1 MDIDISIEQDRVRIA
16 IMGPIDTAGGSELST
31 KFSELAKDASLRH
44 AEFDLSE
51 VPSITSAGIGKL
63 LAFYKHFDQAGGGM
77 RIASLSPQLAK
88 QFKEIHL
95 DQIIP
100 IEVK

>member
-1 MDIDISIEQDRVRIA
+1 MDLDISIEQDKVRVTILGA
-16 IMGPIDTAGGSELST
+16 IDTAGGSELSA
-31 KFSELAKDASLRH
+31 KFAELARDPSLKH

-63 LAFYKHFDQAGGGM
+63 LAFFKHFDQGGGGM
-77 RIASLSPQLAK
+77 RIVALSPQLER

-100 IEVK
+100 MS

>member
-1 MDIDISIEQDRVRIA
+1 MDLDITIEQDKVRIA
-16 IMGPIDTAGGSELST
+16 ILGAIDTAGGSELST
-31 KFSELAKDASLRH
+31 KFAELARDQNLRY

-63 LAFYKHFDQAGGGM
+63 LAFFKHFDQAGGGM
-77 RIASLSPQLAK
+77 KIVALSPQLSK

-100 IEVK
+100 MSA

>member
-1 MDIDISIEQDRVRIA
+1 MDLDIAIEQDKLRVTIL
-16 IMGPIDTAGGSELST
+16 GPIDTAGGSELSV
-31 KFSELAKDASLRH
+31 KFAELAKDPSLRH
-44 AEFDLSE
+44 AEFDLSD

-77 RIASLSPQLAK
+77 RIIALSPQLAK

-100 IEVK
+100 IGK

>member
-1 MDIDISIEQDRVRIA
+1 MDLDIIIEQDKVRIT
-16 IMGPIDTAGGSELST
+16 IMGPIDTTGGAELST
-31 KFSELAKDASLRH
+31 KFAELAKDPNLRH
-44 AEFDLSE
+44 AEFDLGE

-77 RIASLSPQLAK
+77 KITELSPQLTK

-100 IEVK
+100 IGK

>member
-1 MDIDISIEQDRVRIA
+1 MDLDIFIEKDLVKVTITGA
-16 IMGPIDTAGGSELST
+16 IDTAGGSELST
-31 KFSELAKDASLRH
+31 KFAELAKDGTLRS

-77 RIASLSPQLAK
+77 KIVGLSPQLAK

-100 IEVK
+100 IAV

>member
-1 MDIDISIEQDRVRIA
+1 MDLDIDIDKDRLRISIL
-16 IMGPIDTAGGSELST
+16 GPIDSAGGSELST
-31 KFSELAKDASLRH
+31 KFAELAKDPSLHH

-77 RIASLSPQLAK
+77 RIIALSPQLAK

-100 IEVK
+100 IGG

>member
-1 MDIDISIEQDRVRIA
+1 MDIDIDIDQDRVRIA

-31 KFSELAKDASLRH
+31 KFAELSKDPSLRR
-44 AEFDLSE
+44 AEFDLSD

-63 LAFYKHFDQAGGGM
+63 LAFYKHFDQAGGSL
-77 RIASLSPQLAK
+77 RIVGLSPQLAK

-100 IEVK
+100 IDG

>member
-1 MDIDISIEQDRVRIA
+1 MDLDIDIEQDRLRVTIL
-16 IMGPIDTAGGSELST
+16 GPIDTAGGSELSA
-31 KFSELAKDASLRH
+31 KFAELAKDPALRH

-77 RIASLSPQLAK
+77 KITALSPQLAK

-100 IEVK
+100 IGS

>member
-1 MDIDISIEQDRVRIA
+1 MDLDIDIEQDRARIT
-16 IMGPIDTAGGSELST
+16 IMGPIDSAGGTELSA
-31 KFSELAKDASLRH
+31 KFAELARDPAIRH
-44 AEFDLSE
+44 ADFDLAE

-77 RIASLSPQLAK
+77 RIVAVSPQLGK

-100 IEVK
+100 IGG

>member
-1 MDIDISIEQDRVRIA
+1 MDLDISIEQDKVRVA
-16 IMGPIDTAGGSELST
+16 ILGAIDTMGGSELST
-31 KFSELAKDASLRH
+31 KFAELARDPSLRH

-63 LAFYKHFDQAGGGM
+63 LAFFKHFDQAGGGM
-77 RIASLSPQLAK
+77 RIVALSPQLAK

-100 IEVK
+100 MA

>member
-1 MDIDISIEQDRVRIA
+1 MDLDIDIKQDRVHIT
-16 IMGPIDTAGGSELST
+16 IMGPIDSAGGAELST
-31 KFSELAKDASLRH
+31 KFAELAKDPSLRH

-77 RIASLSPQLAK
+77 RITELSPQLTK

-95 DQIIP
+95 DKIIP
-100 IEVK
+100 IGI

>member
-1 MDIDISIEQDRVRIA
+1 MDIDINIEQDRVRVT
-16 IMGPIDTAGGSELST
+16 IMGPIDTAGGSELSA
-31 KFSELAKDASLRH
+31 KFSELAKDPGLRH
-44 AEFDLSE
+44 ADFDLAE

-77 RIASLSPQLAK
+77 RITEVSPQLAK

-100 IEVK
+100 IGA

>member
-1 MDIDISIEQDRVRIA
+1 MDLDIA
-16 IMGPIDTAGGSELST
+16 IDQDKLHVTILGPIDTAGGSELSA
-31 KFSELAKDASLRH
+31 KFAELAKDPSLRH
-44 AEFDLSE
+44 AEFDLSD

-77 RIASLSPQLAK
+77 RIVALSPQLAK

-100 IEVK
+100 IGK

>member
-1 MDIDISIEQDRVRIA
+1 MDIDISIEQDRVRITIIGA
-16 IMGPIDTAGGSELST
+16 IDTTGGSELSA
-31 KFSELAKDASLRH
+31 KFAELAKDSALRN
-44 AEFDLSE
+44 AEFDLSA

-77 RIASLSPQLAK
+77 KITALSPQLAK
-88 QFKEIHL
+88 QFREIHL

-100 IEVK
+100 VSG

>member
-1 MDIDISIEQDRVRIA
+1 MDLDIDIEQDRIRIT
-16 IMGPIDTAGGSELST
+16 ILGPIDTAGGSELSS
-31 KFSELAKDASLRH
+31 KFAEFAKDPSLRH

-77 RIASLSPQLAK
+77 KITALSPQLAR

-100 IEVK
+100 IGG

>member
-1 MDIDISIEQDRVRIA
+1 MDLDIDIKQDRVRIT
-16 IMGPIDTAGGSELST
+16 IMGPIDGAGGAELSA
-31 KFSELAKDASLRH
+31 KFAELAKDPSIRH
-44 AEFDLSE
+44 AEFDLSD

-77 RIASLSPQLAK
+77 RIAELSPQLTK

-95 DQIIP
+95 DKIIP
-100 IEVK
+100 IGT

>member
-1 MDIDISIEQDRVRIA
+1 MDLEIDIEQDRVKIT
-16 IMGPIDTAGGSELST
+16 IMGPIDTAGGAELST
-31 KFSELAKDASLRH
+31 KFAELAKDPTLRH

-77 RIASLSPQLAK
+77 RIASLSPQLVK

-100 IEVK
+100 IGG

>member
-1 MDIDISIEQDRVRIA
+1 MDLDINIEQDRVRVT
-16 IMGPIDTAGGSELST
+16 IMGPIDTAGGSELSI
-31 KFSELAKDASLRH
+31 KFAELAKDPTLRH
-44 AEFDLSE
+44 AEFDLAD

-77 RIASLSPQLAK
+77 RITALSPQLEK

-100 IEVK
+100 IGG

>member
-1 MDIDISIEQDRVRIA
+1 MDLDISIEQSKVRITILGA
-16 IMGPIDTAGGSELST
+16 VDTAGGSELST
-31 KFSELAKDASLRH
+31 KFAELARDPSLMH

-63 LAFYKHFDQAGGGM
+63 LAFFKHFDQAGGGM
-77 RIASLSPQLAK
+77 RIVGLSPQLEK

-100 IEVK
+100 MA

>member
-1 MDIDISIEQDRVRIA
+1 MDLDIDIEQDRLRIT
-16 IMGPIDTAGGSELST
+16 ILGPIDTSGGSELSA
-31 KFSELAKDASLRH
+31 KFAELAKDPGLRH
-44 AEFDLSE
+44 AEFDLAE

-77 RIASLSPQLAK
+77 KITALSPQLAK

-100 IEVK
+100 VEK

>member
-1 MDIDISIEQDRVRIA
+1 MDLDINIQQDRVLIT
-16 IMGPIDTAGGSELST
+16 IMGPIDSAGGAELST
-31 KFSELAKDASLRH
+31 KFAELAKDPSLRH

-77 RIASLSPQLAK
+77 RITELSPQLTK

-95 DQIIP
+95 DKIIP
-100 IEVK
+100 IGI

>member
-1 MDIDISIEQDRVRIA
+1 MDLDIDIEKDRLRVTIL
-16 IMGPIDTAGGSELST
+16 GPIDTAGGSELSV
-31 KFSELAKDASLRH
+31 KFAELAKDPTLRH
-44 AEFDLSE
+44 AEFDLAD

-77 RIASLSPQLAK
+77 RITALSPQLTK

-100 IEVK
+100 IGS

>member
-1 MDIDISIEQDRVRIA
+1 MDLDITIEQDRVRIS
-16 IMGPIDTAGGSELST
+16 IMGPVDTAGGSELST
-31 KFSELAKDASLRH
+31 KFAELAKDPNLRH
-44 AEFDLSE
+44 AEFDLAD

-77 RIASLSPQLAK
+77 KIVAVSPQLAK

-100 IEVK
+100 IET

>member
-1 MDIDISIEQDRVRIA
+1 MDLDIDIDKDRLRISIL
-16 IMGPIDTAGGSELST
+16 GPIDTTGGSELST
-31 KFSELAKDASLRH
+31 KFAELAKDPVLRH

-77 RIASLSPQLAK
+77 RIVAISPQLAK

-100 IEVK
+100 IG

>member
-1 MDIDISIEQDRVRIA
+1 MDLDIDIDQERIRVT
-16 IMGPIDTAGGSELST
+16 IMGPIDTAGGSELSS
-31 KFSELAKDASLRH
+31 KFAELAKDPNLRH

-77 RIASLSPQLAK
+77 RITAISPQLSK

-100 IEVK
+100 IEE

>member
-1 MDIDISIEQDRVRIA
+1 MDLDISIEQDKVRIMILGA
-16 IMGPIDTAGGSELST
+16 IDTAGGSELST
-31 KFSELAKDASLRH
+31 KFAELAKDPGLRH

-63 LAFYKHFDQAGGGM
+63 LAFFKHFDQAGGGM
-77 RIASLSPQLAK
+77 RITALSPQLQK

-100 IEVK
+100 MGV

>member
-1 MDIDISIEQDRVRIA
+1 MDLDIAIEQDKLRVTIL
-16 IMGPIDTAGGSELST
+16 GPIDTAGGSELSA
-31 KFSELAKDASLRH
+31 KFAELAKDPSLRH
-44 AEFDLSE
+44 AEFDLAD

-77 RIASLSPQLAK
+77 RIVALSPQLAK

-100 IEVK
+100 IGN

>member
-1 MDIDISIEQDRVRIA
+1 MDLDIDIKQDRVHIT
-16 IMGPIDTAGGSELST
+16 IMGPIDSAGGAELSA
-31 KFSELAKDASLRH
+31 KFAELAKDPSLRH

-77 RIASLSPQLAK
+77 RIAELSPQLTK

-95 DQIIP
+95 DKIIP
-100 IEVK
+100 IGN

>member
-1 MDIDISIEQDRVRIA
+1 MDLDISIEQDRVRVTILGA
-16 IMGPIDTAGGSELST
+16 IDTAGGSELST
-31 KFSELAKDASLRH
+31 KFAELARDPSLKH

-63 LAFYKHFDQAGGGM
+63 LAFFKHFDQAGGGM
-77 RIASLSPQLAK
+77 RIVALSPQLDR

-100 IEVK
+100 MG

>member
-1 MDIDISIEQDRVRIA
+1 MDLDIAIEQDKVRVTILGA
-16 IMGPIDTAGGSELST
+16 IDTAGGSELST
-31 KFSELAKDASLRH
+31 KFAELARDPSLRY
-44 AEFDLSE
+44 AEFDLAE

-63 LAFYKHFDQAGGGM
+63 LAFFKHFDQAGGGM
-77 RIASLSPQLAK
+77 KIVALSPQLSK

-100 IEVK
+100 ISA

>member
-1 MDIDISIEQDRVRIA
+1 MDLDIAIEQDRVRITVL
-16 IMGPIDTAGGSELST
+16 GPIDTVGGAELSA
-31 KFSELAKDASLRH
+31 KFSELAKDPALKH
-44 AEFDLSE
+44 AEFDLAE

-77 RIASLSPQLAK
+77 RITDLSPQLAK

-100 IEVK
+100 IGS

>member
-1 MDIDISIEQDRVRIA
+1 MDIDINIEQDRVRVT

-31 KFSELAKDASLRH
+31 KFAELARDPSLRH
-44 AEFDLSE
+44 AEFDLAE

-63 LAFYKHFDQAGGGM
+63 LAFYKHFDQVGGGM
-77 RIASLSPQLAK
+77 RITLLSPQLTK

-100 IEVK
+100 IGA

>member
-1 MDIDISIEQDRVRIA
+1 MDLDIDIKQDRLRIT
-16 IMGPIDTAGGSELST
+16 ILGPIDTAGGSELSL
-31 KFSELAKDASLRH
+31 KFAELAKDPALKH
-44 AEFDLSE
+44 AEFDLTD

-77 RIASLSPQLAK
+77 RIIALSPQLAK
-88 QFKEIHL
+88 QFREIHL

-100 IEVK
+100 IDG

>member
-1 MDIDISIEQDRVRIA
+1 MDLDIDIEQDRLRIT
-16 IMGPIDTAGGSELST
+16 ILGPIDTAGGSELSA
-31 KFSELAKDASLRH
+31 KFADLAKDPVLRH
-44 AEFDLSE
+44 AEFDLAE

-77 RIASLSPQLAK
+77 KIIALSPQLAK

-100 IEVK
+100 IEK